1 MHRESKRPP
10 DTRVATTLTVER
22 PGDYLKSM
30 RRNEFCAL
38 LLFVAARITGA
49 QEIPGRD
56 LLEFPLGSLAEGTAL
71 SLATGDGFRNP
82 AAIALPRGLR
92 ARFTVSSLTTGSQQG
107 VAGQIVAVALAVPSE
122 VTAALTVARASV
134 DGIVR
139 TETDPQSIG
148 GDVPYGTII
157 VSAIAARRPAPNIVT
172 GLAVRY
178 QTGEIDQDRR
188 AALGIDA
195 GMVMTDLLR
204 VDGRLGLTSFL
215 WRPGVHAGDGA
226 AFAGA
231 FDARVAGHDS
241 LAQMRAGYSYN
252 DAPGLS
258 REHFAF
264 VGGRLGR
271 WEARGGLA
279 RTEVTSRFT
288 SRARFAVGFH
298 YERYAVSVAREE
310 SPTGLAP
317 VYHFTFVMG
326 VPSR

>member
-1 MHRESKRPP
+1 
-10 DTRVATTLTVER
+10 
-22 PGDYLKSM
+22 M
-30 RRNEFCAL
+30 RRKEFCAL
-38 LLFVAARITGA
+38 TLVMISQVAGA

-56 LLEFPLGSLAEGTAL
+56 LLEFPLGSLAEGPAL
-71 SLATGDGFRNP
+71 SLASGDGFRNP
-82 AAIALPRGLR
+82 AAIALAKGMR

-107 VAGQIVAVALAVPSE
+107 VAGQILAVAVALPTDA
-122 VTAALTVARASV
+122 TAGLSIARATV

-157 VSAIAARRPAPNIVT
+157 VSAIAARRPAPNLVT

-178 QTGEIDQDRR
+178 QTGEIDQDRKT
-188 AALGIDA
+188 ALGIDA
-195 GMVMTDLLR
+195 GVVMTDLLH

-215 WRPGVHAGDGA
+215 WRPGVQSGEGA
-226 AFAGA
+226 AFAAA
-231 FDARVAGHDS
+231 FDVRVAGHDS
-241 LAQMRAGYSYN
+241 LAQARAGYSYN

-264 VGGRLGR
+264 LGGRLGR
-271 WEARGGLA
+271 WEARAGLA
-279 RTEVTSRFT
+279 RTEVTSHFT

-298 YERYAVSVAREE
+298 YERYAVSIAREE
-310 SPTGLAP
+310 SPIGLAP